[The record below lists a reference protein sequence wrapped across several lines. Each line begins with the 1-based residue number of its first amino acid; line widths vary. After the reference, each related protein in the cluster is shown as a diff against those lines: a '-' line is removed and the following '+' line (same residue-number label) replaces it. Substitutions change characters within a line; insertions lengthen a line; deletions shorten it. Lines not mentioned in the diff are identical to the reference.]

1 MRPVVINYSY
11 QHNDYHGFL
20 IYDSFQYINEDL
32 DKDMNV
38 SETYTESEAC
48 MQFLII
54 AINIEINT
62 NIHNSGLIETIE
74 DNYNDL
80 DK

>member
-1 MRPVVINYSY
+1 
-11 QHNDYHGFL
+11 
-20 IYDSFQYINEDL
+20 
-32 DKDMNV
+32 MNV
-38 SETYTESEAC
+38 SETSTESEAC
-48 MQFLII
+48 MYFLII
-54 AINIEINT
+54 AMSIEINT